1 MPENKGKHIIQS
13 LQKRW
18 QLQCWLSYGLVCFA
32 ILLITAIIIHK
43 FFPES
48 LLGIFLFSAIINIL
62 IIVIILPNK
71 YYKLK
76 NATVTNYLNQSFPV
90 LEESTDLLLQPL
102 SDLNLLQQLQVK
114 KIEYELSNLELKSP
128 FIKKIGMSFLIFV
141 ASLPLGLLIYNFH
154 NNSSIK
160 LTDNKN
166 NGSKKQEIILPQIN
180 KISIKINPP
189 PYTKKLAKEQA
200 FFNLKVEENA
210 EVDWHILTTI
220 PVTKIDFIFND
231 STTISLQPSNK
242 LLTEWHLKKVIKL
255 TGFYQVKINDKLSE
269 LYQLEVLKDVPP
281 IISIQSPKPNTIIDF
296 GQPTRVL
303 LKLNISD
310 DYAIQEASINATIS
324 SGSGEAVKFKEQQ
337 ISFNISFNQHL
348 KNYAVQQTIDLAK
361 LKMQPGDE
369 LYFYVKAIDNFK
381 QETRSDI
388 YIINLPD
395 TTQLMDFEG
404 LVNNINFKPE
414 IFRSERQIIIDAEQ
428 LLKDKDTISIEN
440 FNTRSNNLGID
451 QKLLRLRY
459 GKFLGEENES
469 NQGVENAKSLDATE
483 FGDGT
488 KMIDAFTD
496 KHDNAEDASFLD
508 SDTKKRLKAVLNE
521 MWSTELR
528 LRTFKPQEA
537 LPFAYKALRLLKDL
551 QQQSR
556 AYVAKTSFKTTPL
569 KPEKRLSADLS
580 KILPPTIQ
588 QQIPINQSQNDI
600 LKNAMSILEDSKN
613 EGVINSNKVSILS
626 QAAQQLS
633 SKASSQP
640 SVYLQSFE
648 AIKRLIEMAQ
658 QKKILRNT
666 IDSKLVQKAL
676 QKILSQ
682 QQAIPQQIKAPNDM
696 NLSQQYFLN
705 LYKTQQ

>member
-1 MPENKGKHIIQS
+1 MPENKGKYIIQA
-13 LQKRW
+13 LQKKW
-18 QLQCWLSYGLVCFA
+18 QLQWLLSYALVCLS
-32 ILLITAIIIHK
+32 ILVLAAIIIHK
-43 FFPES
+43 FLPES
-48 LLGIFLFSAIINIL
+48 LLGIFIFTAIINIL
-62 IIVIILPNK
+62 IFVIILPNK

-76 NATVTNYLNQSFPV
+76 TATVTNYLNQTFQV
-90 LEESTDLLLQPL
+90 LEESTDLLLQP
-102 SDLNLLQQLQVK
+102 SSELNLLQQLQVE
-114 KIEYELSNLELKSP
+114 KIEKELSKLKLHSP
-128 FIKKIGMSFLIFV
+128 FIKKIGVSFSILI
-141 ASLPLGLLIYNFH
+141 ASLLLGLGIYNFH
-154 NNSSIK
+154 VNSSIK
-160 LTDNKN
+160 ITENEKN
-166 NGSKKQEIILPQIN
+166 ASKKQEIILPQIN
-180 KISIKINPP
+180 NISIKIIPP
-189 PYTKKLAKEQA
+189 SYTNKPAKEQA

-210 EVDWHILTTI
+210 EVDWHISTTI

-231 STTISLQPSNK
+231 SATIPLQPSNK
-242 LLTEWHLKKVIKL
+242 LSTEWHLKKTIKL

-269 LYQLEVLKDVPP
+269 LYQIEVVKDVPP
-281 IISIQSPKPNTIIDF
+281 IITIQSPKPNTVIDF
-296 GQPTRVL
+296 GQPIKVML
-303 LKLNISD
+303 NLNISD
-310 DYAIQEASINATIS
+310 DYAIQEASIHATIS
-324 SGSGEAVKFKEQQ
+324 SGNGEAVKFKEQQ

-348 KNYAVQQTIDLAK
+348 KSYAIQQVIDLAK

-381 QETRSDI
+381 QESRSDI

-428 LLKDKDTISIEN
+428 LIKDKDTISIEN

-459 GKFLGEENES
+459 GKFLGEEDES
-469 NQGVENAKSLDATE
+469 NKGVEDAASLDATE

-508 SDTKKRLKAVLNE
+508 ADTKKRLKAVLNE

-528 LRTFKPQEA
+528 LRTFKTQEA

-556 AYVAKTSFKTTPL
+556 AYVAKTSLKTTPL

-588 QQIPINQSQNDI
+588 QQIAIKQSQDDI
-600 LKNAMSILEDSKN
+600 LKNAISILEDSKN
-613 EGVINSNKVSILS
+613 EALINSNNIGILS

-633 SKASSQP
+633 NKASLQP

-648 AIKRLIEMAQ
+648 ALKR
-658 QKKILRNT
+658 
-666 IDSKLVQKAL
+666 
-676 QKILSQ
+676 
-682 QQAIPQQIKAPNDM
+682 
-696 NLSQQYFLN
+696 
-705 LYKTQQ
+705 